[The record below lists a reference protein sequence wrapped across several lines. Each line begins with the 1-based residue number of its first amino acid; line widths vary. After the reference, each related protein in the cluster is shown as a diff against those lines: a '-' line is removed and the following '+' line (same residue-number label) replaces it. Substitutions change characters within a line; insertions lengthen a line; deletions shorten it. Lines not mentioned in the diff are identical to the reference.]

1 MNREIGVDI
10 YIYIYTYIHTL
21 PCVKWVTN
29 DQGAQ
34 LGALR

>member
-10 YIYIYTYIHTL
+10 YIYTL